1 MNTAVQFLTPRLV
14 GKRFEDHA
22 IPFEV
27 LKNMAVLEDLV
38 IEAAKWKYLQ
48 SHPDRK
54 RVPRGFTEE
63 TSLKLTE
70 VRDGSAI
77 PVIALTLLTTTPMF
91 PEIGSHQT
99 YFEMGRDAIIATVT
113 AAEAQTHGTDMLPS
127 HLLGYFDQLGRS
139 LRDGEAL
146 ELNPKNLENPA
157 RLTKE
162 TRRWI
167 LLQSDKIQELTE
179 EVVLR
184 GMIPEMDQE
193 RMTFEFQLISG
204 PRIKAP
210 LEVQHLDSI
219 LEAFNG
225 YRDNRKIMVRGIGSF
240 NRNEKLL
247 GLSSVEHV
255 SILDD
260 LDTGARLEELKTL
273 KNGWLDSKK
282 GIAPKKASLDWLT
295 EAFQRNYPGE
305 LTPPYLYPTAEGGV
319 QAEWS
324 FNGWEISLEID
335 IDRHQGQWHAL
346 DMANEQ
352 EQEKTL
358 DLDKPTDWQWLTTE
372 ITRLTGGKA

>member
-1 MNTAVQFLTPRLV
+1 MSTTIPFLAPRLV
-14 GKRFEDHA
+14 GKRFQGHA

-38 IEAAKWKYLQ
+38 IEAAKWKYMQ
-48 SHPDRK
+48 AHPDRQ
-54 RVPRGFTEE
+54 RVPRRFTEGV
-63 TSLKLTE
+63 SLQLTE

-91 PEIGSHQT
+91 PEIGSHQQ

-113 AAEAQTHGTDMLPS
+113 AAEAQTRDANTLPS
-127 HLLGYFDQLGRS
+127 HLSGYFDQLGRS

-146 ELNPKNLENPA
+146 ELDPNNLENPA

-204 PRIKAP
+204 QRIKAP

-219 LEAFNG
+219 LKAFNG
-225 YRDNRKIMVRGIGSF
+225 YRDNRKIMIRGIGRF

-260 LDTGARLEELKTL
+260 LDIGARL
-273 KNGWLDSKK
+273 
-282 GIAPKKASLDWLT
+282 AAC
-295 EAFQRNYPGE
+295 
-305 LTPPYLYPTAEGGV
+305 
-319 QAEWS
+319 
-324 FNGWEISLEID
+324 
-335 IDRHQGQWHAL
+335 
-346 DMANEQ
+346 
-352 EQEKTL
+352 
-358 DLDKPTDWQWLTTE
+358 
-372 ITRLTGGKA
+372 

>member
-1 MNTAVQFLTPRLV
+1 MSTTIQFLTPRLV
-14 GKRFEDHA
+14 GKRFEGHA

-48 SHPDRK
+48 AHPDRQ
-54 RVPRGFTEE
+54 RVPRGFTEGV
-63 TSLKLTE
+63 SLQLTE

-91 PEIGSHQT
+91 PEIGSHQQ

-113 AAEAQTHGTDMLPS
+113 AAEAQTRGTNTLPS
-127 HLLGYFDQLGRS
+127 HLSGYFDQLGRS
-139 LRDGEAL
+139 LRDGETL
-146 ELNPKNLENPA
+146 ELDPRNLENPA

-204 PRIKAP
+204 QRIKAP

-225 YRDNRKIMVRGIGSF
+225 YRDNRKIMIRGIGRF

-273 KNGWLDSKK
+273 RNGWLDGK
-282 GIAPKKASLDWLT
+282 GIAPTRNGLDWLA
-295 EAFQRNYPGE
+295 EAFQRNYPDE
-305 LTPPYLYPTAEGGV
+305 LLPPYLYPTAEGGV

-324 FNGWEISLEID
+324 VNDWEVTLEID
-335 IDRHQGQWHAL
+335 LNQHQGQWHAL
-346 DMANEQ
+346 DMANAQ
-352 EQEKTL
+352 EQEKSL
-358 DLDKPTDWQWLTTE
+358 NLNEPADWQWLATE
-372 ITRLTGGKA
+372 ITQRIGGDA